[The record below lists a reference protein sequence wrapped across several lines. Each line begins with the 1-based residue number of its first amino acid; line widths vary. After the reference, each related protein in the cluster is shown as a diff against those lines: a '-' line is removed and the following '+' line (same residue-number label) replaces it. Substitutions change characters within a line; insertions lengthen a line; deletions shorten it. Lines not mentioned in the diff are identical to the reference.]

1 MRWKSWAGGLAL
13 LLAAVGGC
21 KQKLFI
27 TEGDYQNMQVRLP
40 DCLEHRTD
48 VQSEPTIPATLA
60 PPTVHD
66 LDRPIK
72 YLSLAECIATSMEQG
87 TVGQPSLLFPGIGLD
102 NLIQLGSPGNGAG
115 GVAGSDNIRVLSL
128 DPARSG
134 TFIEAALSRF
144 DAVFTSSITWNNTDQ
159 PIATALQ
166 NFQAG
171 NTGLNA
177 IEQQQVTASASMF
190 KPLPTGGIAGI
201 TFNVPYT
208 YTNLPARVNPAYQPQ
223 LLFQFEQPLLQGFGV
238 EINQLRPQHPGA
250 LSPFGLSQNL
260 YGGNLAS
267 PSGEGILVTR
277 LRFDQQRGEFE
288 RNLNQMLLNVET
300 AYWNL
305 YGSYWNLYS
314 REQGL
319 RFAFEAYRLS
329 RAGYEAGR
337 VKAADFYQSRGQ
349 YELFRAQRLQ
359 AVQTILENE
368 RQLRALMGLPASDG
382 YRLVPADS
390 PTLAPYQPDWNV
402 ALHEAMSKRPEL
414 VMARLDV
421 KANQLNVILQKNNL
435 LPDLRAFATYDL
447 NSIGSRLDGPDTN
460 NAFRNLASNGFN
472 DWTIGLRLQVPLGY
486 RIAHAQLR
494 QSQLQLARSYEV
506 LHDNELKAERFLALE
521 YTRIPAFYE
530 QVRAQRAQREAFGEQ
545 LRARQQ
551 EYLAGRGTLDI
562 LLESQRFWA
571 DALANE
577 YQAIVS
583 YNNGLVA
590 FEYAK
595 GTIIQH
601 NNISVAEG
609 PLPNCAAERAVEH
622 ERERTKALLLK
633 ERATPP
639 HPPSGTFVTPVLP
652 IGLTTPPPEAL
663 DKGQPPSLPAMW
675 GQTPPLKDALP
686 LPADQP
692 GSPNAANKG
701 AVDGRLIERPAEEL
715 FPPGQLTPD
724 NKPAG
729 QPRAAS
735 DRAHGVKPGPKAN
748 DFGTGRPTA
757 PAGADLPPTSPAGP
771 TPNKPQ

>member
-1 MRWKSWAGGLAL
+1 MRWKSWAGKVTL
-13 LLAAVGGC
+13 LLALVGGC

-27 TEGDYQNMQVRLP
+27 TEGDYDHMQVRLP
-40 DCLEHRTD
+40 DCLEHRLDTAA
-48 VQSEPTIPATLA
+48 EPTIPPTGA

-66 LDRPIK
+66 LDRPVK
-72 YLSLAECIATSMEQG
+72 YLSLAESVATALEQG

-102 NLIQLGSPGNGAG
+102 NLVQLGSPGNGVG
-115 GVAGSDNIRVLSL
+115 GVAGSDNIRVLSV
-128 DPARSG
+128 DPARAG
-134 TFIEAALSRF
+134 ANLEASLSRF
-144 DAVFTSSITWNNTDQ
+144 DAVFTSSVTWNTTDQ

-166 NFQAG
+166 AFQAG

-177 IEQQQVTASASMF
+177 ISQEQATFSNSLF

-208 YTNLPARVNPAYQPQ
+208 FTNLPARVNPAYQPQ
-223 LLFQFEQPLLQGFGV
+223 LVFQFEQPLLQGFGV
-238 EINQLRPQHPGA
+238 EINQLRTQHPA
-250 LSPFGLSQNL
+250 QADPFGLAQNL
-260 YGGNLAS
+260 YAPNLA
-267 PSGEGILVTR
+267 PTAEGILITR

-288 RNLNQMLLNVET
+288 RNINQMLLNVET

-319 RFAFEAYRLS
+319 RFAYEAFKLS

-382 YRLVPADS
+382 VRLVPADS
-390 PTLAPYQPDWNV
+390 PTLAPYQPDWDM
-402 ALHEAMSKRPEL
+402 ALHEALSKRPEL

-421 KANQLNVILQKNNL
+421 KANQMNVIVQKNTL
-435 LPDLRAFATYDL
+435 LPDLRFFASYDI

-472 DWTIGLRLQVPLGY
+472 DWTLGLRLQVPLGY

-494 QSQLQLARSYEV
+494 QAQLSLARSYEV
-506 LHDNELKAERFLALE
+506 LHDNEQKAERFLALE
-521 YTRIPAFYE
+521 YTRMPAFYE

-562 LLESQRFWA
+562 LLEAQRFWA

-583 YNNGLVA
+583 YNNALCA
-590 FEYAK
+590 FEFGK
-595 GTIIQH
+595 GTIMQH
-601 NNISVAEG
+601 DNISIAEG

-622 ERERTKALLLK
+622 ERERTKAIVLK

-639 HPPSGTFVTPVLP
+639 DLPAGTFVTPVEP
-652 IGLTTPPPEAL
+652 VGPPKPPGP
-663 DKGQPPSLPAMW
+663 DHGGPPSLPAAW
-675 GQTPPLKDALP
+675 GATPPLKDALP
-686 LPADQP
+686 LPAELP
-692 GSPNAANKG
+692 AGPNG
-701 AVDGRLIERPAEEL
+701 AVEGRLIEKPKEEVFPGLPSPGDRP
-715 FPPGQLTPD
+715 
-724 NKPAG
+724 K
-729 QPRAAS
+729 AAS
-735 DRAHGVKPGPKAN
+735 DRAHGIKPGPKAN
-748 DFGTGRPTA
+748 DFGAARPTA
-757 PAGADLPPTSPAGP
+757 PGNSALPPAPP
-771 TPNKPQ
+771 TELPPPTGAPTVKPL

>member
-13 LLAAVGGC
+13 LLTVVGGC

-27 TEGDYQNMQVRLP
+27 TEGDYAGMQVRLP

-48 VQSEPTIPATLA
+48 VQSEPTIPPTGA

-72 YLSLAECIATSMEQG
+72 YLSLAEAVATALEQG

-102 NLIQLGSPGNGAG
+102 NLIQLGSPGNGVG
-115 GVAGSDNIRVLSL
+115 GVAGSDNIRVLSV
-128 DPARSG
+128 DPARAG
-134 TFIEAALSRF
+134 ANLEASLSRF
-144 DAVFTSSITWNNTDQ
+144 DAVFTSSVNWNNTDQ

-177 IEQQQVTASASMF
+177 IVQQQVTANASVF

-208 YTNLPARVNPAYQPQ
+208 FTNLPARVNPAYQPQ
-223 LLFQFEQPLLQGFGV
+223 LVFQFEQPLLQGFGV
-238 EINQLRPQHPGA
+238 EINQLRTQHPA
-250 LSPFGLSQNL
+250 QFDPFGLTQNL
-260 YGGNLAS
+260 YGPGLS
-267 PSGEGILVTR
+267 PTAEGILITR

-319 RFAFEAYRLS
+319 RFAFEAYKLS
-329 RAGYEAGR
+329 KAGYDAGR
-337 VKAADFYQSRGQ
+337 VKAADYYQSRGQ
-349 YELFRAQRLQ
+349 YELFRSQRLQ

-368 RQLRALMGLPASDG
+368 RQLRALMGLPASEG
-382 YRLVPADS
+382 NRLVPADA
-390 PTLAPYQPDWNV
+390 PTLAPFQPDWSS
-402 ALHEAMSKRPEL
+402 ALHEALSKRPEL
-414 VMARLDV
+414 IMARLDV
-421 KANQLNVILQKNNL
+421 KANQMNVILQKNSL
-435 LPDLRAFATYDL
+435 LPDLRAFASYDL

-460 NAFRNLASNGFN
+460 NAFRTLASNGFN
-472 DWTIGLRLQVPLGY
+472 DWTVGLRLQVPLGY

-494 QSQLQLARSYEV
+494 QAQLSLARSYEV

-521 YTRIPAFYE
+521 YSRMPAFYE

-562 LLESQRFWA
+562 LLEAQRFWA

-583 YNNGLVA
+583 YNNALCA
-590 FEYAK
+590 FEFAK
-595 GTIIQH
+595 GTILQH
-601 NNISVAEG
+601 DNISVAEG
-609 PLPNCAAERAVEH
+609 PLPGCAAERAVEH
-622 ERERTKALLLK
+622 ERERTKALVLK
-633 ERATPP
+633 ERALPP
-639 HPPSGTFVTPVLP
+639 KLPSGTFVTPVEP
-652 IGLTTPPPEAL
+652 IGLTPPPGL
-663 DKGQPPSLPAMW
+663 DKEQPPSLPAMW
-675 GQTPPLKDALP
+675 DATAPLKDVPDLKAH
-686 LPADQP
+686 P
-692 GSPNAANKG
+692 GAAPVEKTKDE
-701 AVDGRLIERPAEEL
+701 V
-715 FPPGQLTPD
+715 FPPSLLSAGD
-724 NKPAG
+724 KPAG
-729 QPRAAS
+729 QPKAAS
-735 DRAHGVKPGPKAN
+735 DRAHGIKPGPKAN
-748 DFGTGRPTA
+748 DFGTVRPTA
-757 PAGADLPPTSPAGP
+757 PGDAVPPPGPGTPAPLPTSLPAPGLSGLGAP
-771 TPNKPQ
+771 AKPL